1 MKKEFVKGK
10 PRGMKLSSNK
20 RESRISPRP
29 NNGGTTLMA
38 VLLLQL
44 MLLYWDSCILDLC
57 IQVLRKCFIFFSAV
71 KALFGCN
78 GVIAFRGRSSGGA
91 L

>member
-57 IQVLRKCFIFFSAV
+57 IRCSASVSSFLARV

-78 GVIAFRGRSSGGA
+78 GVMAFRGRSSRGA